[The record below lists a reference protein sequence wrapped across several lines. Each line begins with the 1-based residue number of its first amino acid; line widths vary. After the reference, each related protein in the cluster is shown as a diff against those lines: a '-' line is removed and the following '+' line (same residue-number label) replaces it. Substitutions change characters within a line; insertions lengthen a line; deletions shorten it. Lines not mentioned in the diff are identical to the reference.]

1 MEDIG
6 MIHIVFIIL
15 LIVSEFEVLKILV
28 KKIYGIRKLDKD
40 EVIALSSEKVKK
52 LLRNEEMKRMDLVY
66 AYCKA
71 GRWKGIIYKYYV
83 PEKEKKIE
91 IEKKIKIVE
100 NRLKEDDCKDG
111 FILDGFPRNLIQ
123 ARALEKFAKIDRVI
137 LLDVPNEEIERRIA
151 GRRACRDC
159 GEIYN
164 TETYDKTTC
173 AKCGGE
179 LYQRD
184 DDKLETVRNRLEVY
198 EKQTAPL
205 IDFYQDKIF
214 RAEGKD
220 TPQETYEPVKI
231 ELSLVR

>member
-1 MEDIG
+1 MNLIMLGAPGSGKGTMAKLIAKDFELPHISTGDIFRENIKNQTEIG
-6 MIHIVFIIL
+6 KQAKAIMDKG
-15 LIVSEFEVLKILV
+15 ELV
-28 KKIYGIRKLDKD
+28 PD
-40 EVIALSSEKVKK
+40 EIT
-52 LLRNEEMKRMDLVY
+52 
-66 AYCKA
+66 
-71 GRWKGIIYKYYV
+71 I
-83 PEKEKKIE
+83 KIE
-91 IEKKIKIVE
+91 E
-100 NRLKEDDCKDG
+100 NRLKEDVCKDG

-173 AKCGGE
+173 AKCGRE

>member
-1 MEDIG
+1 MNLIMLGAPGSGKGTMAKLIAKDFALPHISTGDIFRENIKNQTEIG
-6 MIHIVFIIL
+6 KQAKAIIDRG
-15 LIVSEFEVLKILV
+15 ELV
-28 KKIYGIRKLDKD
+28 PD
-40 EVIALSSEKVKK
+40 EIT
-52 LLRNEEMKRMDLVY
+52 
-66 AYCKA
+66 
-71 GRWKGIIYKYYV
+71 
-83 PEKEKKIE
+83 
-91 IEKKIKIVE
+91 IKIVE

-111 FILDGFPRNLIQ
+111 FILDGFPRNLTQ
-123 ARALEKFAKIDRVI
+123 AKALENFAKIDRVI
-137 LLDVPNEEIERRIA
+137 LLDVPNEEIERRMS
-151 GRRACRDC
+151 GRRTCKDC

-179 LYQRD
+179 LYQRE

-198 EKQTAPL
+198 ERQTAPL
-205 IDFYQDKIF
+205 INFYQDKIF

>member
-1 MEDIG
+1 MNLIMLGAPGSGKGTMAKLIAKDFELPHISTGDIFRENIKNQTEIG
-6 MIHIVFIIL
+6 KQAKAIMDKG
-15 LIVSEFEVLKILV
+15 ELV
-28 KKIYGIRKLDKD
+28 PD
-40 EVIALSSEKVKK
+40 EIT
-52 LLRNEEMKRMDLVY
+52 
-66 AYCKA
+66 
-71 GRWKGIIYKYYV
+71 
-83 PEKEKKIE
+83 
-91 IEKKIKIVE
+91 IKIVE
-100 NRLKEDDCKDG
+100 NRLKEDDCKEG

-123 ARALEKFAKIDRVI
+123 AKALEKFAKIDRVI

>member
-1 MEDIG
+1 MNLIMLGAPGSGKGTMAKLIAKDFALPHISTGDIFRENIKNQTEIG
-6 MIHIVFIIL
+6 KQAKAIIDRG
-15 LIVSEFEVLKILV
+15 ELV
-28 KKIYGIRKLDKD
+28 PD
-40 EVIALSSEKVKK
+40 EIT
-52 LLRNEEMKRMDLVY
+52 
-66 AYCKA
+66 
-71 GRWKGIIYKYYV
+71 
-83 PEKEKKIE
+83 
-91 IEKKIKIVE
+91 IKIVE

-123 ARALEKFAKIDRVI
+123 AKALENFAKIDRVI
-137 LLDVPNEEIERRIA
+137 LLDVPNEEIERRMS
-151 GRRACRDC
+151 GRRTCKDC

-179 LYQRD
+179 LYQRE

-198 EKQTAPL
+198 ERQTAPL
-205 IDFYQDKIF
+205 INFYQDKIF

-231 ELSLVR
+231 ELSLVK

>member
-1 MEDIG
+1 MNLIMLGAPGSGKGTMAKLIAKDFELPHISTGDIFRENIKNQTEIG
-6 MIHIVFIIL
+6 KQAKAIMDKG
-15 LIVSEFEVLKILV
+15 ELV
-28 KKIYGIRKLDKD
+28 PD
-40 EVIALSSEKVKK
+40 EIT
-52 LLRNEEMKRMDLVY
+52 
-66 AYCKA
+66 
-71 GRWKGIIYKYYV
+71 
-83 PEKEKKIE
+83 
-91 IEKKIKIVE
+91 IKIVE

-137 LLDVPNEEIERRIA
+137 LLDVPSEEIVRRIV
-151 GRRACRDC
+151 GRRACKNC

-164 TETYDKTTC
+164 TETYDKPTC

>member
-1 MEDIG
+1 MNLIMLGAPGSGKGTMAKLIAKDFELPHISTGDIFRENIKNQTEIG
-6 MIHIVFIIL
+6 KQAKAIMDKG
-15 LIVSEFEVLKILV
+15 ELV
-28 KKIYGIRKLDKD
+28 PD
-40 EVIALSSEKVKK
+40 EIT
-52 LLRNEEMKRMDLVY
+52 
-66 AYCKA
+66 
-71 GRWKGIIYKYYV
+71 
-83 PEKEKKIE
+83 
-91 IEKKIKIVE
+91 IKIVE

-205 IDFYQDKIF
+205 IDFYQDKIY

>member
-1 MEDIG
+1 MNLIMLGAPGSGKGTMAKLIAKDFELPHISTGDIFRENIKNQTEIG
-6 MIHIVFIIL
+6 KQAKAIMDKG
-15 LIVSEFEVLKILV
+15 ELV
-28 KKIYGIRKLDKD
+28 PD
-40 EVIALSSEKVKK
+40 EIT
-52 LLRNEEMKRMDLVY
+52 
-66 AYCKA
+66 
-71 GRWKGIIYKYYV
+71 
-83 PEKEKKIE
+83 
-91 IEKKIKIVE
+91 IKIVE

-173 AKCGGE
+173 VKCGGE

>member
-1 MEDIG
+1 MNLIMLGAPGSGKGTMAKLIAKDFELPHISTGDIFRENIKNQTEIG
-6 MIHIVFIIL
+6 KQAKAIMDKG
-15 LIVSEFEVLKILV
+15 ELV
-28 KKIYGIRKLDKD
+28 PD
-40 EVIALSSEKVKK
+40 EIT
-52 LLRNEEMKRMDLVY
+52 
-66 AYCKA
+66 
-71 GRWKGIIYKYYV
+71 
-83 PEKEKKIE
+83 
-91 IEKKIKIVE
+91 IKIVE

-164 TETYDKTTC
+164 TETYDKTSC

-184 DDKLETVRNRLEVY
+184 DDKLETVRNRLEIY

>member
-1 MEDIG
+1 MNLIMLGAPGGGKGTMAKLIAKDFELPHISTGDIFRENIKNQTEIG
-6 MIHIVFIIL
+6 KQAKAIMDKG
-15 LIVSEFEVLKILV
+15 ELV
-28 KKIYGIRKLDKD
+28 PD
-40 EVIALSSEKVKK
+40 EIT
-52 LLRNEEMKRMDLVY
+52 
-66 AYCKA
+66 
-71 GRWKGIIYKYYV
+71 
-83 PEKEKKIE
+83 
-91 IEKKIKIVE
+91 IKIVE

>member
-1 MEDIG
+1 MNLIMLGAPGSGKGTMAKLIAKDFELPHISTGDIFRENIKNQTEIG
-6 MIHIVFIIL
+6 KQAKAIMDKG
-15 LIVSEFEVLKILV
+15 ELV
-28 KKIYGIRKLDKD
+28 PD
-40 EVIALSSEKVKK
+40 EIT
-52 LLRNEEMKRMDLVY
+52 
-66 AYCKA
+66 
-71 GRWKGIIYKYYV
+71 
-83 PEKEKKIE
+83 
-91 IEKKIKIVE
+91 IKIVE

>member
-1 MEDIG
+1 MNLIMLGAPGSGKGTMAKLIAKDFELPHISTGDIFRENIKNQTEIG
-6 MIHIVFIIL
+6 KQAKAIMDKG
-15 LIVSEFEVLKILV
+15 ELV
-28 KKIYGIRKLDKD
+28 PD
-40 EVIALSSEKVKK
+40 EIT
-52 LLRNEEMKRMDLVY
+52 
-66 AYCKA
+66 
-71 GRWKGIIYKYYV
+71 
-83 PEKEKKIE
+83 
-91 IEKKIKIVE
+91 IKIVE

-123 ARALEKFAKIDRVI
+123 AKALEKFAKIDRVI

>member
-1 MEDIG
+1 MNLIMLGAPGSGKGTMAKLIAKDFALPHISTGDIFRENIKNQTEIG
-6 MIHIVFIIL
+6 KQAKAIIDRG
-15 LIVSEFEVLKILV
+15 ELV
-28 KKIYGIRKLDKD
+28 PD
-40 EVIALSSEKVKK
+40 EIT
-52 LLRNEEMKRMDLVY
+52 
-66 AYCKA
+66 
-71 GRWKGIIYKYYV
+71 
-83 PEKEKKIE
+83 
-91 IEKKIKIVE
+91 IKIVE

-111 FILDGFPRNLIQ
+111 FILDGFPRNLTQ
-123 ARALEKFAKIDRVI
+123 AKALENFAKIDRVI
-137 LLDVPNEEIERRIA
+137 LLDVPNEEIERRMS
-151 GRRACRDC
+151 GRRTCKDC

-198 EKQTAPL
+198 ERQTAPL
-205 IDFYQDKIF
+205 INFYQDKIF

-231 ELSLVR
+231 ELSLVK

>member
-1 MEDIG
+1 MNLIMLGAPGSGKGTMAKLIAKDFELPHISTGDIFREN
-6 MIHIVFIIL
+6 I
-15 LIVSEFEVLKILV
+15 KIQTEIGKQAKAIMDKGELV
-28 KKIYGIRKLDKD
+28 PD
-40 EVIALSSEKVKK
+40 EIT
-52 LLRNEEMKRMDLVY
+52 
-66 AYCKA
+66 
-71 GRWKGIIYKYYV
+71 
-83 PEKEKKIE
+83 
-91 IEKKIKIVE
+91 IKIVE

>member
-1 MEDIG
+1 MNLIMLGAPGSGKGTMAKLIAKDFALPHISTGDIFRENIKNQTEIG
-6 MIHIVFIIL
+6 KQAKAIIDRG
-15 LIVSEFEVLKILV
+15 ELV
-28 KKIYGIRKLDKD
+28 PD
-40 EVIALSSEKVKK
+40 EIT
-52 LLRNEEMKRMDLVY
+52 
-66 AYCKA
+66 
-71 GRWKGIIYKYYV
+71 
-83 PEKEKKIE
+83 
-91 IEKKIKIVE
+91 IKIVE

-111 FILDGFPRNLIQ
+111 FILDGFPRNLTQ
-123 ARALEKFAKIDRVI
+123 AKALENFAKIDRVI
-137 LLDVPNEEIERRIA
+137 LLDVPNEEIERRMS
-151 GRRACRDC
+151 GRRTCKDC

>member
-1 MEDIG
+1 MNLIMLGAPGSGKGTMAKLIAKDFELPHISTGDIFRENIKNQTEIG
-6 MIHIVFIIL
+6 KQAKAIMDKG
-15 LIVSEFEVLKILV
+15 ELV
-28 KKIYGIRKLDKD
+28 PD
-40 EVIALSSEKVKK
+40 EIT
-52 LLRNEEMKRMDLVY
+52 
-66 AYCKA
+66 
-71 GRWKGIIYKYYV
+71 
-83 PEKEKKIE
+83 
-91 IEKKIKIVE
+91 IKIVE
-100 NRLKEDDCKDG
+100 NRLKENDCKDG

>member
-1 MEDIG
+1 MNLIMLGAPGSGKGTMAKLIAKDFELPHISTGDIFRENIKNQTEIG
-6 MIHIVFIIL
+6 KQAKAIMDKG
-15 LIVSEFEVLKILV
+15 ELV
-28 KKIYGIRKLDKD
+28 PD
-40 EVIALSSEKVKK
+40 EIT
-52 LLRNEEMKRMDLVY
+52 
-66 AYCKA
+66 
-71 GRWKGIIYKYYV
+71 
-83 PEKEKKIE
+83 
-91 IEKKIKIVE
+91 IKIVE

-123 ARALEKFAKIDRVI
+123 AKALENFAKIDRVI
-137 LLDVPNEEIERRIA
+137 LLDVPNEEIERRMS
-151 GRRACRDC
+151 GRRTCKDC

-179 LYQRD
+179 LYQRE

-198 EKQTAPL
+198 ERQTAPL
-205 IDFYQDKIF
+205 INFYQDKIF

-231 ELSLVR
+231 ELSLVK

>member
-1 MEDIG
+1 MNLIMLGAPGSGKGTMAKLIAKDFELPHISTGDIFRENIKNQTEIG
-6 MIHIVFIIL
+6 KQAKAIMDKG
-15 LIVSEFEVLKILV
+15 ELV
-28 KKIYGIRKLDKD
+28 PD
-40 EVIALSSEKVKK
+40 EIT
-52 LLRNEEMKRMDLVY
+52 
-66 AYCKA
+66 
-71 GRWKGIIYKYYV
+71 
-83 PEKEKKIE
+83 
-91 IEKKIKIVE
+91 IKIVE

-173 AKCGGE
+173 VNCGGE

>member
-1 MEDIG
+1 MNLIMLGAPGSGKGTMAKLIAKDFELPHISTGDIFRENIKNQTEIG
-6 MIHIVFIIL
+6 KQAKGFMDKG
-15 LIVSEFEVLKILV
+15 ELV
-28 KKIYGIRKLDKD
+28 PD
-40 EVIALSSEKVKK
+40 EIT
-52 LLRNEEMKRMDLVY
+52 
-66 AYCKA
+66 
-71 GRWKGIIYKYYV
+71 
-83 PEKEKKIE
+83 
-91 IEKKIKIVE
+91 IKIVE

>member
-1 MEDIG
+1 MNLIMLGAPGSGKGTMAKLIAKDFELPHISTGDIFRENIKNQTEIG
-6 MIHIVFIIL
+6 KQAKAIMDKG
-15 LIVSEFEVLKILV
+15 ELV
-28 KKIYGIRKLDKD
+28 PD
-40 EVIALSSEKVKK
+40 EIT
-52 LLRNEEMKRMDLVY
+52 
-66 AYCKA
+66 
-71 GRWKGIIYKYYV
+71 
-83 PEKEKKIE
+83 
-91 IEKKIKIVE
+91 IKIVE
-100 NRLKEDDCKDG
+100 NRLKEDDCKEG

>member
-1 MEDIG
+1 MNLIMLGAPGSGKGTMAKLIAKDFELPHISTGDIFRENIKNQTEIG
-6 MIHIVFIIL
+6 KQAKAIMDKG
-15 LIVSEFEVLKILV
+15 ELV
-28 KKIYGIRKLDKD
+28 PD
-40 EVIALSSEKVKK
+40 EIT
-52 LLRNEEMKRMDLVY
+52 
-66 AYCKA
+66 
-71 GRWKGIIYKYYV
+71 
-83 PEKEKKIE
+83 
-91 IEKKIKIVE
+91 IKIVE
-100 NRLKEDDCKDG
+100 NRLKEDDCKEG

-123 ARALEKFAKIDRVI
+123 AKALEKFAKIDRVI

-231 ELSLVR
+231 EHSLVR